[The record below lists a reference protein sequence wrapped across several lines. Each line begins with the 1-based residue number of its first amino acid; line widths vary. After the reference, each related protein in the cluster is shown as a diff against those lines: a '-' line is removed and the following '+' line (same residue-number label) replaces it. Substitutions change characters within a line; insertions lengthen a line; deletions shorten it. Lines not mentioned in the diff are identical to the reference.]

1 MEFQTIINQM
11 EKNYNCKISTDT
23 MQKISKIAYKKNF
36 KQKDIVS
43 NIGDRDHEFMFLLS
57 GLIRL
62 YYCDVEGNDI
72 TRFFS
77 TEGDIIGGLGAGE
90 NPFVREALEDSEVL
104 VVNGKEFMDII
115 NQDVD
120 LLRLFNRVLLKRMEY
135 KTYRES
141 SFLMLSAT
149 ERYLNFKNMHP
160 GLEKRVNQMHIASY
174 LGITPVSLSR
184 IRRAIKEN
192 N

>member
-1 MEFQTIINQM
+1 MELQMFISQIEKKYGCKLSVEKVQEII
-11 EKNYNCKISTDT
+11 KLAHT
-23 MQKISKIAYKKNF
+23 KNF
-36 KQKDIVS
+36 KSKDMVS
-43 NIGDRDHEFMFLLS
+43 NIGDKDDQFMILLS
-57 GLIRL
+57 GLIRH
-62 YYCDVEGNDI
+62 YYVDAEGNDI
-72 TRFFS
+72 TRYFS
-77 TEGDIIGGLGAGE
+77 VEGDVIGGIGSGE
-90 NPFVREALEDSEVL
+90 NPFAREALEDCELLVIDGQAFTD
-104 VVNGKEFMDII
+104 VVNNDIE
-115 NQDVD
+115 
-120 LLRLFNRVLLKRMEY
+120 LLRLYNKILRKGIDY

-149 ERYLNFKNMHP
+149 ERYINFKRMLP

>member
-1 MEFQTIINQM
+1 MEIGMFVNQI
-11 EKNYNCKISTDT
+11 EKRYNCKLSIDTVGAIS
-23 MQKISKIAYKKNF
+23 QIAYKKSF
-36 KQKDIVS
+36 KRKDMVS
-43 NIGDRDHEFMFLLS
+43 NIGDKNDAFMFLLS

-62 YYCDVEGNDI
+62 YYVDIEGNDI

-77 TEGDIIGGLGAGE
+77 TEGDIIGGVSSNE
-90 NPFVREALEDSEVL
+90 NPFAREALEDSEFL
-104 VVNGKEFMDII
+104 VIDGHKFMDIVD
-115 NQDVD
+115 NDMD
-120 LLRLFNRVLLKRMEY
+120 LLRLFNKVLHKGMDY
-135 KTYRES
+135 KIYRES

-149 ERYLNFKNMHP
+149 ERYINFRRMHP

-184 IRRAIKEN
+184 IRKAIKEN

>member
-1 MEFQTIINQM
+1 MELQEFISRMAKKYNSQITDKKM
-11 EKNYNCKISTDT
+11 EEITKLANKKSF
-23 MQKISKIAYKKNF
+23 KSKDK
-36 KQKDIVS
+36 VS
-43 NIGDRDHEFMFLLS
+43 NIGEKDDKFMFLLS

-62 YYCDVEGNDI
+62 YYVDIEGNDI

-77 TEGDIIGGLGAGE
+77 TEGDIIGGVGGIE
-90 NPFVREALEDSEVL
+90 NPFAREAIEDCELL
-104 VVNGKEFMDII
+104 VFNAKKLMDII
-115 NQDVD
+115 DTDID
-120 LLRLFNRVLLKRMEY
+120 LLRLFNKILKEGIDY
-135 KTYRES
+135 KVYRES

-149 ERYLNFKNMHP
+149 ERYINFKKMHP
-160 GLEKRVNQMHIASY
+160 SMEKRVSQMHIASY

>member
-1 MEFQTIINQM
+1 MEFEIFIDQI
-11 EKNYNCKISTDT
+11 EKKYNCKISLDT
-23 MQKISKIAYKKNF
+23 IQKIREIVYKKSF

-43 NIGDRDHEFMFLLS
+43 NIGDIDHEFMFLLS

-77 TEGDIIGGLGAGE
+77 TEGSIIGGISNGE
-90 NPFVREALEDSEVL
+90 NLFAREALEDSEVL
-104 VVNGKEFMDII
+104 VVDGEKFMDII
-115 NQDVD
+115 NQDAD
-120 LLRLFNRVLLKRMEY
+120 LLRLFNQILLKRLEY

-160 GLEKRVNQMHIASY
+160 SLEKRVNQMHIASY

>member
-1 MEFQTIINQM
+1 MELQMFVNQI
-11 EKNYNCKISTDT
+11 EKRYNCKLSTERVQEISEL
-23 MQKISKIAYKKNF
+23 AYKKSF
-36 KQKDIVS
+36 KRKDIVS
-43 NIGDRDHEFMFLLS
+43 NVGDRDNEFMFLLS

-62 YYCDVEGNDI
+62 YYIDIEGNDV

-77 TEGDIIGGLGAGE
+77 TEGDIIGGVSSSG
-90 NPFVREALEDSEVL
+90 NPFAREAVEDCELL
-104 VVNGKEFMDII
+104 VIDGKKFMDIVNNDI
-115 NQDVD
+115 N
-120 LLRLFNRVLLKRMEY
+120 LLQLLNQILLKRMDY

-149 ERYLNFKNMHP
+149 ERYVEFRHRYP
-160 GLEKRVNQMHIASY
+160 GLEKRLNQMHIASY

>member
-1 MEFQTIINQM
+1 MELQMFINQI
-11 EKNYNCKISTDT
+11 EKRYTCKLSTERV
-23 MQKISKIAYKKNF
+23 QEISKSAYKKSF
-36 KQKDIVS
+36 KRKDIVS
-43 NIGDRDHEFMFLLS
+43 NVGDRDHEFMFLLS
-57 GLIRL
+57 GLIRI
-62 YYCDVEGNDI
+62 YYIDVEGNDI

-77 TEGDIIGGLGAGE
+77 TEGDIIGGVGSSG
-90 NPFVREALEDSEVL
+90 NPFAREALEDCELL
-104 VVNGKEFMDII
+104 VIDGEKLMDIVNHDI
-115 NQDVD
+115 D
-120 LLRLFNRVLLKRMEY
+120 LLRLFNKMLRKRIDY
-135 KTYRES
+135 KAYRES

-149 ERYLNFKNMHP
+149 ERYIKFKNMHP